1 MKTLFFWVC
10 LTIANLTAVS
20 KPANQPMN
28 QIIGTWKFSSQ
39 SKINDFQ
46 KVFTNQ
52 PEYQTEF
59 FTFNPNHTFIHEFA
73 DENGIAI
80 KSMKGK
86 WKLMGDKISIIYNDI
101 DYIVYSEY
109 FYIGKDLVLGK
120 NFNHIVFTREN
131 VDFLDVAVN

>member
-46 KVFTNQ
+46 KVFINQ
-52 PEYQTEF
+52 PEYQTEL
-59 FTFNPNHTFIHEFA
+59 FTFKPNHTFVHEFA

-86 WKLMGDKISIIYNDI
+86 YELQVEI
-101 DYIVYSEY
+101 
-109 FYIGKDLVLGK
+109 L
-120 NFNHIVFTREN
+120 
-131 VDFLDVAVN
+131 

>member
-59 FTFNPNHTFIHEFA
+59 FTFNPNHTFVHEFT
-73 DENGIAI
+73 DENGNAI
-80 KSMKGK
+80 KSMNGK

-131 VDFLDVAVN
+131 IDFLDVAAN